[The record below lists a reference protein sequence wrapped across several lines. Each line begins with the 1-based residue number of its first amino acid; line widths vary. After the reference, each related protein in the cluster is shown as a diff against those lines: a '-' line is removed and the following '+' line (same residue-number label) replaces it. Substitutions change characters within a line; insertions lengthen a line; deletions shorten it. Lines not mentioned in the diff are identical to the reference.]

1 MNKDQKHCLVVTCL
15 PCDTPFPDK
24 EAPYGCCECGMLDYL
39 CFETEE
45 EANEAYKKQYQ
56 NNFAKQNSLNL
67 HNL

>member
-24 EAPYGCCECGMLDYL
+24 EAPYGCGECGMLDYL

-45 EANEAYKKQYQ
+45 EANEAYKKQYP
-56 NNFAKQNSLNL
+56 NNFAQQNSLNL